1 MIAKGTGEFLEET
14 LHVELSYSTDPN
26 WCSKC
31 KHLPCRCGALK
42 KKAAPASS
50 GGPIKLRLE
59 KKRGKAQIIV
69 CETGMND
76 AQLKELLKQI
86 QGACGTGGCIKD
98 GNLEIQGDHR
108 EKIEQILSARGL
120 KSKRSGG

>member
-1 MIAKGTGEFLEET
+1 M
-14 LHVELSYSTDPN
+14 ELSYSTDPN

-31 KHLPCRCGALK
+31 KHLPCACGAK
-42 KKAAPASS
+42 KKLASAPGKSEF
-50 GGPIKLRLE
+50 IKLRLE

-69 CETGMND
+69 CETGMNE

-86 QGACGTGGCIKD
+86 QAACGTGGCIKD

-108 EKIEQILSARGL
+108 EKIEQILKNRGL
-120 KSKRSGG
+120 KSKRAGG

>member
-1 MIAKGTGEFLEET
+1 MR
-14 LHVELSYSTDPN
+14 VELTYSTDPN

-42 KKAAPASS
+42 KKPAAPAS
-50 GGPIKLRLE
+50 GPIKLRLE

-69 CETGMND
+69 CETGMNET
-76 AQLKELLKQI
+76 QLKELLKQI
-86 QGACGTGGCIKD
+86 QAACGTGGCVKD

-108 EKIEQILSARGL
+108 EKIEQILAARGL

>member
-1 MIAKGTGEFLEET
+1 M
-14 LHVELSYSTDPN
+14 ELSYSTDPA

-31 KHLPCRCGALK
+31 KHLPCKCGAVK
-42 KKAAPASS
+42 KKAPGTVA
-50 GGPIKLRLE
+50 GPIKLRLE

-69 CETGMND
+69 CETGMNA

-86 QGACGTGGCIKD
+86 QSSCGCGGTVKD
-98 GNLEIQGDHR
+98 DTLEIHGDHR
-108 EKIEQILSARGL
+108 EKIEHILRERGL